1 MPKTFQNQNNKK
13 GKTGHCKKYNVV
25 VWILKMFHG
34 QQSCLYEGM
43 DVCGISLSI
52 TLSPQVFPVKKG
64 DLKKKQNKTKKEDT
78 SRIKNDFSMCLKVF
92 HFFR

>member
-1 MPKTFQNQNNKK
+1 
-13 GKTGHCKKYNVV
+13 
-25 VWILKMFHG
+25 MFHG

-64 DLKKKQNKTKKEDT
+64 DLKKKKTKQKKRDKQNQE
-78 SRIKNDFSMCLKVF
+78 
-92 HFFR
+92 